1 MAFRF
6 GALPDSS
13 ATARKIIHLPR
24 ILMASP
30 DYLGERGTPAMPS
43 DLAHHSVITVRRP
56 PSPTF
61 SFRKDGRVT
70 SVRVDSQLAITI
82 NEGATASAVAGLAAS
97 SENSAPAE
105 LEAGKLVRVLPDCDF
120 GLNALFVRKNPKS
133 PPHGHLPTSFSGISV
148 LLSDGSGQGIA
159 VSARHSPQLLIQYL
173 YPTPAKTYC

>member
-1 MAFRF
+1 
-6 GALPDSS
+6 
-13 ATARKIIHLPR
+13 
-24 ILMASP
+24 MASP

-61 SFRKDGRVT
+61 AFRKDGRVT